1 MQPMAHQRADK
12 SEEAFT
18 FLNGLTSEIF
28 ALADKQSGSRD
39 ICKLHN
45 MITIDD
51 AELINEAAMHP
62 DAFIKDYNLLKLLGR
77 NRFNTNGSE
86 WEIRRGLTQ
95 KFFSQAGRGSN
106 RARVHRTYARR
117 LEEIVDPAR
126 PWSLF
131 DALQTGAIEIFFK
144 SLNIEM
150 DVAGSRQLMERFRR
164 LSRFLQFFSWRS
176 DRLVNPAALEAAAK
190 QLDDNVRKIAEA
202 APGVTLLLSAFEEQV
217 GDRIEN
223 FVGRHEFFMAF
234 LAGIETTVSS
244 LSWVA
249 HELAR
254 RPALQDELAEG
265 IEGEKGDARAL
276 AFAHETMRMRPP
288 LPFVTRATSRQI
300 VLGET
305 TIDQGHTV
313 VFSIAGLHRKERY
326 WTDPLRFWPDRPEFS
341 EKSLN
346 HKAFIPFFAGP
357 RKCGGA
363 RLAMLEVEEA
373 TKVMLEQFHLVTPD
387 QDPPFD
393 YALTLRPTGWDDI
406 TITRR

>member
-1 MQPMAHQRADK
+1 MQSTSQQGTDK
-12 SEEAFT
+12 SAEALA

-28 ALADKQSGSRD
+28 DLADKQSGAQDLCNLRS
-39 ICKLHN
+39 L
-45 MITIDD
+45 ITLDD
-51 AELINEAAMHP
+51 AELIHEAAMNS
-62 DAFIKDYNLLKLLGR
+62 DAFIKEYNLLKLLGR
-77 NRFNTNGSE
+77 NRFNTNGTE

-95 KFFSQAGRGSN
+95 KFFSQAGRSSN

-117 LEEIVDPAR
+117 LGEIVDPDQ

-131 DALQTGAIEIFFK
+131 DALQTGAIDIFFK
-144 SLNIEM
+144 SLNVEM
-150 DVAGSRQLMERFRR
+150 DIVGSRKLMSSFRS
-164 LSRFLQFFSWRS
+164 LSRFLQYFSWRS
-176 DRLVNPAALEAAAK
+176 DRLENPAALEAAAR
-190 QLDDNVRKIAEA
+190 QLDNNVRMIAEA
-202 APGVTLLLSAFEEQV
+202 APGVTLLMSAFEEQV
-217 GDRIEN
+217 GDRITN
-223 FVGRHEFFMAF
+223 FIGRHEFFMAF

-254 RPALQDELAEG
+254 RPALQEELSNG
-265 IEGEKGDARAL
+265 LGSEKGDDRAL

-288 LPFVTRATSRQI
+288 LPFVTRATSRQ
-300 VLGET
+300 VDLGGV
-305 TIDQGHTV
+305 TINPGHTI

-326 WTDPLRFWPDRPEFS
+326 WTDPLRFWPDRPEFT
-341 EKSLN
+341 EKSVN
-346 HKAFIPFFAGP
+346 RKAFIPFFAGP

-373 TKVMLEQFHLVTPD
+373 TKVMLEQFRLEMPD
-387 QDPPFD
+387 RDPPFD